1 MKKFFAKLV
10 LVSFLGSFLVTGF
23 GIFSNST
30 NSIIEPVQAASDV
43 QVPTI
48 TKPDLLPGPEDD
60 STDPEDHEKFQEY
73 IRTTA
78 IPTFIEGFLGLIAG
92 FALLALIYAGIRFLT
107 SYGEEEGIT
116 EAKRIAT
123 WSIIGFVV
131 TLLAYTVVS
140 AINTL
145 AFPEGSY
152 ETDSQEQVTYEDI

>member
-1 MKKFFAKLV
+1 MKKLFTKLI
-10 LVSFLGSFLVTGF
+10 LVSFLGTFLVIGF
-23 GIFSNST
+23 GTLSNST
-30 NSIIEPVQAASDV
+30 NFIIGPVQASDV

-60 STDPEDHEKFQEY
+60 PSDSEDHERFQEY
-73 IRTTA
+73 VRTTA

-123 WSIIGFVV
+123 WSIIGFVI
-131 TLLAYTVVS
+131 TLLAYSVVS